1 MCQGPGDGVT
11 DVGDTGLALS
21 KHSLRGKVRLADSS
35 DSQEA
40 AAPTG
45 PCCALQPNPP
55 APASPGY
62 PPPPTFRPGSLLQE
76 AVLDP
81 PSGFQAHAY
90 PSCLPHQTVCPDR
103 RDGTALASGPPGPG
117 TRGHRGQL
125 IIEDGKK
132 RGAQPHAQVARAHRW
147 PSYLRSHLWGHLAP
161 PQLTPRNP
169 SLLLVMDSGSR
180 GWKWA
185 SMVSVSSLGSR
196 GSSSSS

>member
-21 KHSLRGKVRLADSS
+21 KHSLWGKVRLADSS

-125 IIEDGKK
+125 IIEDGKEG
-132 RGAQPHAQVARAHRW
+132 GALPMLRW
-147 PSYLRSHLWGHLAP
+147 RVHTDALLSEVPPVGRLVP